1 MAIIP
6 THGNTQGVIN
16 HLIPL
21 QLDNLP
27 LPRLNITVSQ
37 ESHLTLP
44 PGDWS
49 AVGSLTLA
57 PDSAIAMGG
66 RAIENNSL
74 YNIIFILGSS
84 VTLD

>member
-44 PGDWS
+44 PGD
-49 AVGSLTLA
+49 
-57 PDSAIAMGG
+57 
-66 RAIENNSL
+66 
-74 YNIIFILGSS
+74 
-84 VTLD
+84 